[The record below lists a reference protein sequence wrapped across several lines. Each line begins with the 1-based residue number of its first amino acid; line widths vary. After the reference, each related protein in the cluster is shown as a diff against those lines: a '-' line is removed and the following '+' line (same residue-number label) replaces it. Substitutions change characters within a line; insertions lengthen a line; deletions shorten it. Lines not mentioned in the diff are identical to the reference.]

1 VEENKKVDWGNWLI
15 LISGLIFLAIVG
27 WYGLIFVGSF
37 RNLRGDSVVLAQES
51 SDLSIYMFENGW
63 VKEVSDL
70 ESFRGILI
78 NKGGCLR
85 LWDGNL
91 VRCFEWGD
99 GTLGLVYMNDDE
111 SWVGRRS
118 VNTLTDGRWIRK
130 QEVVATNEE
139 RVEAYV
145 SDPERVGI
153 REVMRILKF
162 GDIVRVVI
170 NVETQEVVGIIMV
183 HRGGLI

>member
-1 VEENKKVDWGNWLI
+1 MEENKKVDWVNWLI
-15 LISGLIFLAIVG
+15 LILGLIFLVIVG
-27 WYGLIFVGSF
+27 WYGLVFVGSF
-37 RNLRGDSVVLAQES
+37 RNLKGDSVVLAQES
-51 SDLSIYMFENGW
+51 SNLSIYMFENGW

-78 NKGGCLR
+78 NKGSCLR

-91 VRCFEWGD
+91 MRCFEWND
-99 GTLGLVYMNDDE
+99 QTLGLIYMSDDE
-111 SWVGRRS
+111 SWMGRRS
-118 VNTLTDGRWIRK
+118 VSALVEAGWIRK
-130 QEVVATNEE
+130 QDLVTTNEE

-145 SDPERVGI
+145 SDPEKVGI
-153 REVMRILKF
+153 KEVMRILKF

-170 NVETQEVVGIIMV
+170 NVETQEVVGIIMA